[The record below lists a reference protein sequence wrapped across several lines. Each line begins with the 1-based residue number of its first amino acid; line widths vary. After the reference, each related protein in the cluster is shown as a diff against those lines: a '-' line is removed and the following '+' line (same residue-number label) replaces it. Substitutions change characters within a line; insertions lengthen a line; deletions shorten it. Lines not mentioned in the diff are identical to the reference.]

1 MSKSME
7 FWAAC
12 VKPGKAVPVT
22 VEEGMT
28 LRLTQVTPARSPL
41 PSAPG
46 RTRIAVRWRRWR
58 TDLCAPAGEGVC
70 PRSDLDGRALSSV
83 LWARPSSRGDQC

>member
-41 PSAPG
+41 PARLAAREPQFGGAGAP
-46 RTRIAVRWRRWR
+46 ICVHQ
-58 TDLCAPAGEGVC
+58 PAREC
-70 PRSDLDGRALSSV
+70 V
-83 LWARPSSRGDQC
+83 LGLTWTAAR

>member
-46 RTRIAVRWRRWR
+46 LTRPAVRWRRWR

-70 PRSDLDGRALSSV
+70 ARSDLDGRALSSV